1 MSIARPAITK
11 GERRKPMSEEI
22 DIHFVGRV
30 SVCKGE
36 QGDAESDGF
45 VPVQITKRD
54 GDLVE
59 VSFDTHN
66 GARRTY
72 LRFNRADFNRAV
84 RVYDA
89 S

>member
-1 MSIARPAITK
+1 
-11 GERRKPMSEEI
+11 MSEEI
-22 DIHFVGRV
+22 NMHFMGRV
-30 SVCKGE
+30 SVWKGE
-36 QGDAESDGF
+36 HDDAESEAV
-45 VPVQITKRD
+45 VPVQITDRE

-84 RVYDA
+84 RAFDA
-89 S
+89 E